1 MVIKKRRMSNVEQG
15 MSNSEGKRL
24 ERGMLRQL
32 LLHDDTCS
40 LVKWLAGIT
49 AYGVVVLRHSKF
61 LVRYSI
67 FSF

>member
-1 MVIKKRRMSNVEQG
+1 MSNVEQG
-15 MSNSEGKRL
+15 MSNYEGKTL
-24 ERGMLRQL
+24 ERGMLRQF

-40 LVKWLAGIT
+40 LMEWLAGIT
-49 AYGVVVLRHSKF
+49 LHGVVVLRHSTF